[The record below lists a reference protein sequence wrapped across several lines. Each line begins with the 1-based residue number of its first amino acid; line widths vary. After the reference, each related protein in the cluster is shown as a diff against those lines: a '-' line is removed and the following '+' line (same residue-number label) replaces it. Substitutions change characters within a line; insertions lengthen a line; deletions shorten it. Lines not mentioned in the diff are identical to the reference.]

1 MISID
6 PVVFL
11 LISAA
16 LLCTGSLFA
25 CIAGAWR
32 AQSMDERYEIG
43 AMVGKCIAVL
53 SLVIMVLVY
62 VQHGVSLHLAFFIFF
77 MAPTIGTHLGKRAAR
92 DLQQTPQAP
101 ARQLNEDISNGITST
116 GNVSTRDGSTRDTL
130 PVQKAQ
136 FRNATSGSTRAQNG
150 QTESN
155 ATALRRPGK
164 NKKRVTFADAV
175 TDLDQLQ
182 PFRRNRPCY

>member
-62 VQHGVSLHLAFFIFF
+62 VQHGVSLPLAFFIFF

-92 DLQQTPQAP
+92 DV
-101 ARQLNEDISNGITST
+101 R
-116 GNVSTRDGSTRDTL
+116 VSLFL
-130 PVQKAQ
+130 P
-136 FRNATSGSTRAQNG
+136 
-150 QTESN
+150 
-155 ATALRRPGK
+155 
-164 NKKRVTFADAV
+164 
-175 TDLDQLQ
+175 
-182 PFRRNRPCY
+182 Y